1 MSASRRQLLSRS
13 FALPL
18 FHHAS
23 FAGLLLRAAAPR
35 RQRCTRSPSARARA
49 FTFQLVSLEL
59 DFLASVPHFT
69 PSDIVYAIWLSYIL
83 SGPDYGDGAIWA
95 VAQAPSQLSGL
106 HKKQ

>member
-35 RQRCTRSPSARARA
+35 RVVNVVPAHRPRPRARA

-83 SGPDYGDGAIWA
+83 SGPD
-95 VAQAPSQLSGL
+95 
-106 HKKQ
+106 